1 MPVYCF
7 ICPECGDT
15 AEVVRPMKD
24 CSVPQQCK
32 CGANMRR
39 DFAAQ
44 KTNAGNK
51 EYAKTKWS
59 DSLAISPSQVAEHKR
74 LFPDI
79 PIDKQC
85 RPGFDSYKQHDAY
98 LEKTGFIKAPQKVR
112 KRGRRLSGGK
122 KAKAAKN

>member
-7 ICPECGDT
+7 VCPECDDT
-15 AEVVRPMKD
+15 AEVVRSMKD
-24 CSVPQQCK
+24 ASLPFWCSA
-32 CGANMRR
+32 CGVEMRR

-51 EYAKTKWS
+51 EYGKTKFS

-79 PIDKQC
+79 PIDSQC
-85 RPGFDSYKQHDAY
+85 RPGFDNYKQHDAY
-98 LEKTGFIKAPQKVR
+98 LEKTGFVKAPQKC
-112 KRGRRLSGGK
+112 KPRGRRISGGK
-122 KAKAAKN
+122 K